1 MRGPNPAPALILDTP
16 VAPIKKS
23 SQRATV
29 RKKAPATGE
38 LNALTG
44 KQPFRT
50 LLVASCGWP
59 TDAALPDRKR
69 PTRG

>member
-1 MRGPNPAPALILDTP
+1 LDTP
-16 VAPIKKS
+16 VAPTKKT
-23 SQRATV
+23 SQRGTA
-29 RKKAPATGE
+29 RKAAPATVDVK
-38 LNALTG
+38 ALTR
-44 KQPFRT
+44 KEPFRT

>member
-1 MRGPNPAPALILDTP
+1 LETP
-16 VAPIKKS
+16 VAPTKKT
-23 SQRATV
+23 SQRAAV

-38 LNALTG
+38 LKTLAG